1 MTQKKK
7 HYNISKN
14 VKIHGYVN
22 YERVPYILAKSDIL
36 LLPSANVQ
44 YGRTTNINITNYNS
58 PLKMFDYL
66 ASGKIIVSS
75 KRDGICEILK
85 HNYNAIIVKDY
96 KTNAWIKYLRDILN
110 NKYDLKK
117 IKNNSIK
124 TAKKY
129 TWENRVNKILLEY
142 KALML

>member
-1 MTQKKK
+1 M
-7 HYNISKN
+7 
-14 VKIHGYVN
+14 
-22 YERVPYILAKSDIL
+22 PYILAKSDIL